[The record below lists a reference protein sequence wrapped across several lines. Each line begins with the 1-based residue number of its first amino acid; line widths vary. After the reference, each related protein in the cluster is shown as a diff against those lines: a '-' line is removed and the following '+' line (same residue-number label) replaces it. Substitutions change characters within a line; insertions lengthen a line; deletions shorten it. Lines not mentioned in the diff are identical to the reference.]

1 MDMIKANEDY
11 YAIELNWQPS
21 NEILD
26 WCHSTYGNG
35 DDGRWHYLH
44 PNICF
49 TSESDRLLFILRW
62 S

>member
-1 MDMIKANEDY
+1 MDVIKADEDY
-11 YAIELNWQPS
+11 YAVELNWRPS

-26 WCHSTYGNG
+26 WCFTTFGDGNN
-35 DDGRWHYLH
+35 GRWHYRY

-49 TSESDRLLFILRW
+49 TNESDRLLFVLRW

>member
-1 MDMIKANEDY
+1 MFIRAEEDY
-11 YAIELNWQPS
+11 YAVELNWRPS

-26 WCHSTYGNG
+26 WCFTTYGDG
-35 DDGRWHYLH
+35 EDGRWFYKY

-49 TSESDRLLFILRW
+49 TSESDRLLFVLKW